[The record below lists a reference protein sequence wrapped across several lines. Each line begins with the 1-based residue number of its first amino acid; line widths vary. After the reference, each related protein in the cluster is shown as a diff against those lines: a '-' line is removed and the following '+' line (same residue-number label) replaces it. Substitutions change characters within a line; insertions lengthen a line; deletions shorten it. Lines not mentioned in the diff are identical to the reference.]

1 MTPKEFYDKVVE
13 MRKAQKEYF
22 RFRAPSA
29 LSKSKQLEA
38 EIDAEIKRVE
48 QLLSEKEKARQTSLF
63 GAFDEDLLNRSRT
76 IKGYSMKSY
85 QFEEITFWL
94 SLIACLL
101 ANEAKIDWLTRILV
115 VVSIVNFAS
124 AIVTAWI
131 DVKRK
136 NKN

>member
-1 MTPKEFYDKVVE
+1 
-13 MRKAQKEYF
+13 
-22 RFRAPSA
+22 
-29 LSKSKQLEA
+29 
-38 EIDAEIKRVE
+38 
-48 QLLSEKEKARQTSLF
+48 
-63 GAFDEDLLNRSRT
+63 
-76 IKGYSMKSY
+76 MKSY

-94 SLIACLL
+94 SLIASLL

>member
-1 MTPKEFYDKVVE
+1 
-13 MRKAQKEYF
+13 
-22 RFRAPSA
+22 
-29 LSKSKQLEA
+29 
-38 EIDAEIKRVE
+38 
-48 QLLSEKEKARQTSLF
+48 
-63 GAFDEDLLNRSRT
+63 
-76 IKGYSMKSY
+76 
-85 QFEEITFWL
+85 
-94 SLIACLL
+94 L

>member
-1 MTPKEFYDKVVE
+1 
-13 MRKAQKEYF
+13 
-22 RFRAPSA
+22 
-29 LSKSKQLEA
+29 
-38 EIDAEIKRVE
+38 
-48 QLLSEKEKARQTSLF
+48 
-63 GAFDEDLLNRSRT
+63 
-76 IKGYSMKSY
+76 MKSY

-101 ANEAKIDWLTRILV
+101 AHEAKIDWLTRILIV
-115 VVSIVNFAS
+115 DSIANFAS

>member
-1 MTPKEFYDKVVE
+1 
-13 MRKAQKEYF
+13 
-22 RFRAPSA
+22 
-29 LSKSKQLEA
+29 
-38 EIDAEIKRVE
+38 
-48 QLLSEKEKARQTSLF
+48 
-63 GAFDEDLLNRSRT
+63 
-76 IKGYSMKSY
+76 MKSY
-85 QFEEITFWL
+85 QFEETTFWL
-94 SLIACLL
+94 SLIVCLL

>member
-1 MTPKEFYDKVVE
+1 
-13 MRKAQKEYF
+13 
-22 RFRAPSA
+22 
-29 LSKSKQLEA
+29 
-38 EIDAEIKRVE
+38 
-48 QLLSEKEKARQTSLF
+48 
-63 GAFDEDLLNRSRT
+63 
-76 IKGYSMKSY
+76 MKSY

-115 VVSIVNFAS
+115 VVSI
-124 AIVTAWI
+124 AWI

>member
-1 MTPKEFYDKVVE
+1 
-13 MRKAQKEYF
+13 
-22 RFRAPSA
+22 
-29 LSKSKQLEA
+29 
-38 EIDAEIKRVE
+38 
-48 QLLSEKEKARQTSLF
+48 
-63 GAFDEDLLNRSRT
+63 
-76 IKGYSMKSY
+76 MKSY

-101 ANEAKIDWLTRILV
+101 AYEAKIDWLTRILI
-115 VVSIVNFAS
+115 VVSIANFAS

>member
-1 MTPKEFYDKVVE
+1 
-13 MRKAQKEYF
+13 
-22 RFRAPSA
+22 
-29 LSKSKQLEA
+29 
-38 EIDAEIKRVE
+38 
-48 QLLSEKEKARQTSLF
+48 
-63 GAFDEDLLNRSRT
+63 
-76 IKGYSMKSY
+76 MKSY

-94 SLIACLL
+94 SLIECLL